1 MAPIVTVGCLLSIY
15 SSAGCDFIQVQVG
28 FTPSNDAWNK
38 SIAQFGIFM
47 YQSFEEDDK
56 LFQGAFI
63 DGCRWYDDSFTNEF
77 MENDQTWHV
86 TKIMAYISAAASAIA
101 TMTAWL
107 FVLTPIPVY
116 FFWPGLLLPALM
128 TAFLTE
134 GSKFLIFDTKVCR
147 STAWYPSGADS
158 LPRVAEECAMGA
170 TGAYTIAS
178 VAIFFISL
186 ILVCLRA
193 PELRPLESNY
203 GTDFE
208 DDFDG
213 PQQHEHLEAVEENH
227 VFPEEVDE
235 NHISVASS
243 MTHPTVPT
251 IRSVPQHIE
260 RQPFT
265 PNSKSMIDADDSRYY
280 DDSYAGDGVYDDGSS
295 SHFHQQYY
303 DENSLNGRSIGSG
316 ARSVAPVVPVVS
328 ESRLRTKEKMQRTTE
343 ENSTELIDKFVRE
356 LNVRFDVN
364 AS

>member
-1 MAPIVTVGCLLSIY
+1 VAPLVTVGCLLSIY
-15 SSAGCDFIQVQVG
+15 SSAGCDFIRVQVG
-28 FTPSNDAWNK
+28 FTPSNDAWNR

-47 YQSFEEDDK
+47 YQSFEEDDN
-56 LFQGAFI
+56 LLRGTFI

-77 MENDQTWHV
+77 MEEDQTWHV
-86 TKIMAYISAAASAIA
+86 TTIMAYVSAAAGAIA

-116 FFWPGLLLPALM
+116 FFWPGFLLPALM

-158 LPRVAEECAMGA
+158 LPRVAEECAMGG

-178 VAIFFISL
+178 VAIFFIAL

-193 PELRPLESNY
+193 PELRPLESHY

-208 DDFDG
+208 SEFEG
-213 PQQHEHLEAVEENH
+213 PKQHEHLEAVEENH
-227 VFPEEVDE
+227 IFPDAVEE
-235 NHISVASS
+235 NHISVVSS
-243 MTHPTVPT
+243 MTHPT

-260 RQPFT
+260 RKSFT
-265 PNSKSMIDADDSRYY
+265 PNSKSTMDPDDSHYY
-280 DDSYAGDGVYDDGSS
+280 DDSYAGDGVFDDGSS
-295 SHFHQQYY
+295 SHFHSKQYY
-303 DENSLNGRSIGSG
+303 DEHSLNGRSIGSG
-316 ARSVAPVVPVVS
+316 TQSVTPVVSVVS
-328 ESRLRTKEKMQRTTE
+328 ESRLRTKEKMQRNTE

-356 LNVRFDVN
+356 LNVRFDVE
-364 AS
+364 SS